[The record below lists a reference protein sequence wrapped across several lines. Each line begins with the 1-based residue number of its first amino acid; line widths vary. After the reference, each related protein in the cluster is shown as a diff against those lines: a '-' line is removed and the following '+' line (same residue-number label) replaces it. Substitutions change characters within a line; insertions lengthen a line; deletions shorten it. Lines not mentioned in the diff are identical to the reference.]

1 MHISALHRRWVV
13 ALLLAGL
20 PLNVLASPGEQGIDP
35 IAPVIFSVTGFLV
48 LALVGQATARRLGLP
63 TVLGELTIGIV
74 AGNALYVLG
83 LDLAFVLREG
93 SAALDIATKA
103 ITGDVSWLAAAQ
115 SELTP
120 ETAKKLIAI
129 LQGPYGGTY
138 LQILQIID
146 VLAKY
151 GLIFLLFLVGLGTSI
166 NELKNT
172 GVDSTRV
179 AVLGSTMP
187 FMLGMAT
194 VIFLQPDS
202 DLNTAIFVGATL
214 AATSIGITARVLSD
228 LHQDRAREGRV
239 ILGAAVLDDILGLIL
254 LAVVSGVIVI
264 GELSVMVV
272 AKVLGQTALFFL
284 LAYFVSPLF
293 LRGIKALMR
302 HAEATEVKVMA
313 AVIFT
318 MALAWAAKVLGLATI
333 IGAFTAGTLLH
344 ERNFSEWDSDKEK
357 RYTIRDL
364 ITPLK
369 ITLAPL
375 FFVFM
380 GFQVKLE
387 AFMQGDALVMALAL
401 TCVAMMSKLFA
412 GFGARRGL
420 NRLAIGLAM
429 MPRGEV
435 GLIFASI
442 GKGLGVVP
450 DTLFSAIVIMVVVTT
465 LITPVLLERVIGT
478 QASAAHHQ

>member
-1 MHISALHRRWVV
+1 MLTTLLDRRWPV
-13 ALLLAGL
+13 AVLLFAML
-20 PLNVLASPGEQGIDP
+20 PPALASPGGQGVDP
-35 IAPVIFSVTGFLV
+35 IAPVIFCVTGFLV
-48 LALVGQATARRLGLP
+48 LALFGQAMARRLGLP
-63 TVLGELTIGIV
+63 AVLGELIIGII
-74 AGNALYVLG
+74 AGNLLYALG
-83 LDLAFVLREG
+83 IDLALVLREG
-93 SAALDIATKA
+93 SAALSVATEIMTEDIPWM
-103 ITGDVSWLAAAQ
+103 SAAR
-115 SELTP
+115 SELDP
-120 ETAKKLIAI
+120 ATASSLVEI
-129 LQGPYGGTY
+129 LRGPYGGTY

-151 GLIFLLFLVGLGTSI
+151 GLIFLLFLVGLGTSVK
-166 NELKNT
+166 ELGNT

-179 AVLGSTMP
+179 AVLGSAIP

-194 VIFLQPDS
+194 VMLVQPGS

-228 LHQDRAREGRV
+228 LHQDQAREGRV

-254 LAVVSGVIVI
+254 LAVVSGVIAV
-264 GELSVMVV
+264 GELSMMVV

-284 LAYFVSPLF
+284 LAYFGSPLF
-293 LRGIKALMR
+293 VRGMKALMR
-302 HAEATEVKVMA
+302 HTEPAEIKIMVSVVFAMV
-313 AVIFT
+313 
-318 MALAWAAKVLGLATI
+318 LAWAAKVLGLATI

-344 ERNFSEWDSDKEK
+344 ERNFSEWNSDDEK
-357 RYTIRDL
+357 HYTIRDL
-364 ITPLK
+364 IAPLK

-387 AFMQGDALVMALAL
+387 AFMQGDALIMALAL
-401 TCVAMMSKLFA
+401 TSAAILGKLFA

-435 GLIFASI
+435 GLIFASV

-450 DTLFSAIVIMVVVTT
+450 DTIFSAIVIMVVATT
-465 LITPVLLERVIGT
+465 LVTPVLLERVLGDI
-478 QASAAHHQ
+478 